1 MRIGLDDKDDKHT
14 GETIV
19 TNALQDSSRVHS
31 IHTRRKSLPIDA
43 TNNERSKQA
52 SPAASTVNAKRR
64 PLEHVEQPGVNRAV
78 LAASLLWTVPSAI
91 LLTALSLCLRKACA
105 AECHFPCTTC
115 RTSAEHRDQ
124 IDRHCHMDDAPPA
137 HPPTR
142 MNTHGPAHTHSTLF
156 QRWCQRSHTVSV
168 SIVIERRTHSRGQRE
183 HGARETSRDAP
194 CTLQITPTNESPNNS
209 AGWSCAH
216 AAARRRWPFAK

>member
-1 MRIGLDDKDDKHT
+1 MDCSLSYFAHGTLAVSQIRKH
-14 GETIV
+14 V
-19 TNALQDSSRVHS
+19 LRNA
-31 IHTRRKSLPIDA
+31 IFPARRAELP
-43 TNNERSKQA
+43 
-52 SPAASTVNAKRR
+52 
-64 PLEHVEQPGVNRAV
+64 
-78 LAASLLWTVPSAI
+78 
-91 LLTALSLCLRKACA
+91 
-105 AECHFPCTTC
+105 
-115 RTSAEHRDQ
+115 EHRDQ

-137 HPPTR
+137 RHPPTR

-216 AAARRRWPFAK
+216 AAARRRWPFGRLCEVGEGPPGGGSGSADWFRCVLFFAKKAVYQQPPAAPQTSPITLTEACCVSQACVESRSR

>member
-1 MRIGLDDKDDKHT
+1 MDR
-14 GETIV
+14 
-19 TNALQDSSRVHS
+19 
-31 IHTRRKSLPIDA
+31 SL
-43 TNNERSKQA
+43 SY
-52 SPAASTVNAKRR
+52 
-64 PLEHVEQPGVNRAV
+64 
-78 LAASLLWTVPSAI
+78 
-91 LLTALSLCLRKACA
+91 LLTALSLCLKSESMC
-105 AECHFPCTTC
+105 CGMPF
-115 RTSAEHRDQ
+115 S
-124 IDRHCHMDDAPPA
+124 RHDVQNFRGTPGPNRQAPPHGRCVA
-137 HPPTR
+137 RPPHTPTR

-216 AAARRRWPFAK
+216 AAARRRWPFGRLCEVGGRPAGPGGGSGSADWFRCVLFFAKKAVYQQPPAAPQTSPITSTGA

>member
-1 MRIGLDDKDDKHT
+1 MDDKDDKHT

-91 LLTALSLCLRKACA
+91 CSRHCRCVSNQKACA
-105 AECHFPCTTC
+105 AECHFLGTTC
-115 RTSAEHRDQ
+115 RTSGTPGPNRQTLPHGRCAAR
-124 IDRHCHMDDAPPA
+124 PPA

-194 CTLQITPTNESPNNS
+194 CTLQITPTNESPDDS

>member
-1 MRIGLDDKDDKHT
+1 MDR
-14 GETIV
+14 
-19 TNALQDSSRVHS
+19 
-31 IHTRRKSLPIDA
+31 SL
-43 TNNERSKQA
+43 SY
-52 SPAASTVNAKRR
+52 
-64 PLEHVEQPGVNRAV
+64 
-78 LAASLLWTVPSAI
+78 
-91 LLTALSLCLRKACA
+91 LLTALSLCLKSESMCCGMPFSRHDVQNFRGTPGPNRQTLPHGRCA
-105 AECHFPCTTC
+105 A
-115 RTSAEHRDQ
+115 R
-124 IDRHCHMDDAPPA
+124 PPA

-216 AAARRRWPFAK
+216 AAARRRWPFGRLCEVGEGARLVQVVVQVRQTGSGVFFSSPKRQCISNLQPPPRQAPSP